1 MKDDRAQRL
10 RENRELPPFFSALG
24 MTVEEIGRER
34 VVVRMDVPEAFYT
47 PYGAIHGGVIAA
59 LMDTV
64 GGMVV
69 ATHLTPADR
78 TATHSFN
85 INYTSFVREKSCRCV
100 GRLLAMARNV
110 ATVEIEVVR
119 EDGTLAA
126 KALGA
131 FGIFRNKNRDL
142 EG

>member
-10 RENRELPPFFSALG
+10 RENRQLPAFFSALG

>member
-1 MKDDRAQRL
+1 MC
-10 RENRELPPFFSALG
+10 AL
-24 MTVEEIGRER
+24 
-34 VVVRMDVPEAFYT
+34 
-47 PYGAIHGGVIAA
+47 
-59 LMDTV
+59 
-64 GGMVV
+64 
-69 ATHLTPADR
+69 
-78 TATHSFN
+78 
-85 INYTSFVREKSCRCV
+85 
-100 GRLLAMARNV
+100 ARNV

>member
-10 RENRELPPFFSALG
+10 RENRQLPPFFSALG

>member
-1 MKDDRAQRL
+1 LKDDRADRL

-24 MTVEEIGRER
+24 MTVEEIGADR

-47 PYGAIHGGVIAA
+47 PYGAIHGGVLAA

-69 ATHLTPADR
+69 ATQLTPADR

-100 GRLLAMARNV
+100 GRVLAMARNV
-110 ATVEIEVVR
+110 ATVEIEVLR

-131 FGIFRNKNRDL
+131 FGIFRNKNRDT

>member
-1 MKDDRAQRL
+1 MQVVFQDPFSSLNPRL
-10 RENRELPPFFSALG
+10 SVRDILAEPIRNFDLAKSHLELESK
-24 MTVEEIGRER
+24 V
-34 VVVRMDVPEAFYT
+34 
-47 PYGAIHGGVIAA
+47 AA

-69 ATHLTPADR
+69 ATHLTPYDR

-85 INYTSFVREKSCRCV
+85 INYTSFVREKSCRCI

-119 EDGTLAA
+119 EDGALAA

-131 FGIFRNKNRDL
+131 FGIFRNKNRDP
-142 EG
+142 ED

>member
-85 INYTSFVREKSCRCV
+85 INYTSFVREKSCRCI

>member
-10 RENRELPPFFSALG
+10 RENRQLPPFFSALG

-85 INYTSFVREKSCRCV
+85 INYTSFVREKSCRCI

>member
-47 PYGAIHGGVIAA
+47 PYGAIHGGVLAA

-100 GRLLAMARNV
+100 GRLLALARNV

>member
-1 MKDDRAQRL
+1 MKDDRAKRL

-24 MTVEEIGRER
+24 MTVEEIGTER
-34 VVVRMDVPEAFYT
+34 VAVRMDVPEAFYT

-85 INYTSFVREKSCRCV
+85 ISYTSFVREKSCRCI

-119 EDGTLAA
+119 EDGKLAP
-126 KALGA
+126 KAPGA

>member
-131 FGIFRNKNRDL
+131 FGIFRNRNRDL

>member
-131 FGIFRNKNRDL
+131 FGIFRNKNHDL

>member
-1 MKDDRAQRL
+1 MNDEHIDQL
-10 RENRELPPFFSALG
+10 RDNRELPAFFSALG
-24 MTVEEIGRER
+24 MTIEEIGPDR
-34 VVVRMDVPEAFYT
+34 VVVRMDVPDAFWT
-47 PYGAIHGGVIAA
+47 PYGAIHGGVLAA

-69 ATHLTPADR
+69 ATQLSPADR

-85 INYTSFVREKSCRCV
+85 INYTSFVRERSCTCV

-110 ATVEIEVVR
+110 ATVEIEVHR
-119 EDGTLAA
+119 QDGTLAA

-131 FGIFRNKNRDL
+131 FGIFRNKN
-142 EG
+142 

>member
-69 ATHLTPADR
+69 ATHLSPADR